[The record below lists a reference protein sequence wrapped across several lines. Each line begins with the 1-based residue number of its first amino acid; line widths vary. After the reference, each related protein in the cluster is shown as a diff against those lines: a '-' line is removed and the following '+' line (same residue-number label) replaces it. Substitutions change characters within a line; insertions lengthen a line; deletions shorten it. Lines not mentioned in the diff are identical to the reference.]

1 MELTLFRTL
10 HPDGTNGEL
19 QYESRLVCYTIE
31 LPWLQNRRN
40 VSCIPDGRYRLL
52 SRYSPKHKLHLH
64 VADVP
69 GRHGILVH
77 PANHAKRELLGCIAP
92 VLQLT
97 APGQGRQSRL
107 ADEVLKS
114 LVLPVIQSEEVWL
127 TITAKRSETLNEQK
141 P

>member
-10 HPDGTNGEL
+10 YPDGSNGEL
-19 QYESRLVCYTIE
+19 TNESSLVCHTIE

-69 GRHGILVH
+69 GRSNILVH

-97 APGQGRQSRL
+97 GPGQGRQSRL
-107 ADEVLKS
+107 ANEVLKS
-114 LVLPVIQSEEVWL
+114 LVLPVISSEEVWL
-127 TITAKRSETLNEQK
+127 TIISKQAETLNEQK